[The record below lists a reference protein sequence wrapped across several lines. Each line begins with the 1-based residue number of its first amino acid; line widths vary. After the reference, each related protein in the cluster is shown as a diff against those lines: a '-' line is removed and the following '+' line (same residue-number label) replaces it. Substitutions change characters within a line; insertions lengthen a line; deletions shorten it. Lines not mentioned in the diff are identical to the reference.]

1 MADNRGVIFGDY
13 FLNYELFEPI
23 FVEWYSQK
31 RDDFKN
37 ALETEVIAP
46 IEQMIVIENNKVVS
60 KHGAAVR
67 KADYDAAKIYNA
79 WERLSQEYFGN
90 SPVTLL
96 IGAKFN
102 SSKYQWTNTINES
115 DVINQKGIAV
125 RKKALENLKDA
136 ADNIKSIYAAADVQD
151 IINRHIDNMMQQL
164 NGYELSTP
172 EALAMHQLLEA
183 RRSALNN
190 ASFHFTGATYNQ
202 IIFGSQQNAEG
213 KQLDAFMNHMG
224 NYHAEI
230 FNLLSS
236 KMVSGT
242 DLMNSTVQDIED
254 DFPGIFSNTDE
265 VQPWLLDSLN
275 SASWLTGGD
284 IIVLNSKGSV
294 IYNIQLKTTKR
305 GKTFEV
311 ATSSLYKFA
320 IEMRNLMDEDAT
332 PEELA
337 KLMFERLATTAANQG
352 PAIEKFYTEEVYKDI
367 EKNLNMRNGSV
378 KLALK
383 LKI

>member
-46 IEQMIVIENNKVVS
+46 IEQMTVIENNKVVS

-136 ADNIKSIYAAADVQD
+136 ANNIKSIYAAADVQD

-367 EKNLNMRNGSV
+367 EKNLNMRDGSV

>member
-102 SSKYQWTNTINES
+102 GSKYQWTNTINES

-367 EKNLNMRNGSV
+367 EKNLNMRDGSV

>member
-23 FVEWYSQK
+23 FIEWYSQK

-79 WERLSQEYFGN
+79 WERLSKEYFGN

-102 SSKYQWTNTINES
+102 SNKYQWTNTINES

-183 RRSALNN
+183 RRSVLNN

-236 KMVSGT
+236 KVVSGT
-242 DLMNSTVQDIED
+242 NLMNSTVQDIED
-254 DFPGIFSNTDE
+254 DFPGIFANTDE

-284 IIVLNSKGSV
+284 IVVLNSKGSV

-320 IEMRNLMDEDAT
+320 TEMRNLMNEDAA

-352 PAIEKFYTEEVYKDI
+352 PAIENFYTEEVYKDI
-367 EKNLNMRNGSV
+367 EKNLNMRDGSV

>member
-37 ALETEVIAP
+37 ALETEVIAS

-115 DVINQKGIAV
+115 DIINQKGIAV

-136 ADNIKSIYAAADVQD
+136 ADNIKSLYAAADVQD

-183 RRSALNN
+183 RQSALNN
-190 ASFHFTGATYNQ
+190 AQFHFTGATYNQ

-236 KMVSGT
+236 KIVSGT
-242 DLMNSTVQDIED
+242 NLMNSTIQDIED

-320 IEMRNLMDEDAT
+320 TEMRNLMNEDAT

-352 PAIEKFYTEEVYKDI
+352 PAIENFYTEEVYKDI
-367 EKNLNMRNGSV
+367 EKNLKMTNGSV

>member
-31 RDDFKN
+31 KDDFKN

-67 KADYDAAKIYNA
+67 KADYNAAKIYNA

-183 RRSALNN
+183 KRSALNN

>member
-23 FVEWYSQK
+23 FIEWYSQK

-60 KHGAAVR
+60 KHGVAVR

-102 SSKYQWTNTINES
+102 SNKYQWTNTINES

-230 FNLLSS
+230 FNLLSA
-236 KMVSGT
+236 KVVSGT
-242 DLMNSTVQDIED
+242 NLMNSTVQDIED
-254 DFPGIFSNTDE
+254 DFPGIFANTDE

-284 IIVLNSKGSV
+284 IVVLNSKGSV

-320 IEMRNLMDEDAT
+320 TEMRNLMNEDAT

-352 PAIEKFYTEEVYKDI
+352 PAIENFYTEEVYKDI
-367 EKNLNMRNGSV
+367 EKNLNMRDGSV

>member
-23 FVEWYSQK
+23 FIEWYSQK

-183 RRSALNN
+183 RRSVLNN

-236 KMVSGT
+236 KVVSGT
-242 DLMNSTVQDIED
+242 NLMNSTVQDIED
-254 DFPGIFSNTDE
+254 DFPGIFANTDE

-284 IIVLNSKGSV
+284 IVVLNSKGSV

-320 IEMRNLMDEDAT
+320 TEMRNLMNEDAA

-337 KLMFERLATTAANQG
+337 KLMFERLATTSANQG
-352 PAIEKFYTEEVYKDI
+352 PAIENFYTEEVYKDI
-367 EKNLNMRNGSV
+367 EKNLNMKDGSV

>member
-79 WERLSQEYFGN
+79 WERFSQEYFGN

-115 DVINQKGIAV
+115 DIINQKGIAV

-136 ADNIKSIYAAADVQD
+136 ADNIKSLYAAADVQD

-183 RRSALNN
+183 RQSALNN
-190 ASFHFTGATYNQ
+190 AQFHFTGATYNQ

-236 KMVSGT
+236 KIVSGT
-242 DLMNSTVQDIED
+242 NLMNSTIQDIED

-320 IEMRNLMDEDAT
+320 TKMRNLMNEDAT

-352 PAIEKFYTEEVYKDI
+352 PAIENFYTEEVYKDI
-367 EKNLNMRNGSV
+367 EKNLKMTNGSV

>member
-46 IEQMIVIENNKVVS
+46 IEQMTVIENNKVVS

-242 DLMNSTVQDIED
+242 NLMNSTVQDIED

-367 EKNLNMRNGSV
+367 EKNLNMRDGSV

>member
-1 MADNRGVIFGDY
+1 MADNRGIIFGDY
-13 FLNYELFEPI
+13 FLNYELFKPI

-79 WERLSQEYFGN
+79 WERLSKEYFGN

-102 SSKYQWTNTINES
+102 NSKYQWTNTINES

-136 ADNIKSIYAAADVQD
+136 ADNIKSLYAAADVQD
-151 IINRHIDNMMQQL
+151 IINRHIDNMMKQL
-164 NGYELSTP
+164 KGYELSTP
-172 EALAMHQLLEA
+172 EAAAMHQLLEA
-183 RRSALNN
+183 KRSALNN
-190 ASFHFTGATYNQ
+190 ASFHFTGATYNK

-242 DLMNSTVQDIED
+242 DLMNSTVQNIED
-254 DFPGIFSNTDE
+254 DFPEIFSNTDE

-284 IIVLNSKGSV
+284 IVVLNSKGSV

-320 IEMRNLMDEDAT
+320 IEMRKLMDEDAT

-352 PAIEKFYTEEVYKDI
+352 PAIENFYTEEVYKDI
-367 EKNLNMRNGSV
+367 EKNLNMRDGSV

>member
-31 RDDFKN
+31 KDDFKN

-332 PEELA
+332 SEELA

>member
-367 EKNLNMRNGSV
+367 EKNLNMRDGSV

>member
-46 IEQMIVIENNKVVS
+46 IEQMTVIENNKVVS

-115 DVINQKGIAV
+115 DIINQKGIAV

-164 NGYELSTP
+164 NGYELSTS

-202 IIFGSQQNAEG
+202 IIFGSQKNAEG

-367 EKNLNMRNGSV
+367 EKNLNMRDGSV

>member
-46 IEQMIVIENNKVVS
+46 IEQMTVIENNKVVS

-367 EKNLNMRNGSV
+367 EKNLNMRDGCV

>member
-31 RDDFKN
+31 KDDFKN

>member
-46 IEQMIVIENNKVVS
+46 IEQMTVIENNKVVS

-125 RKKALENLKDA
+125 RKKTLENLKDA

-202 IIFGSQQNAEG
+202 IIFGLQQNAEG

-320 IEMRNLMDEDAT
+320 IKMRNLMDEDAT

-367 EKNLNMRNGSV
+367 EKNLNMRDGSV

>member
-125 RKKALENLKDA
+125 RKKVLENLKDA

-236 KMVSGT
+236 KVVSGT
-242 DLMNSTVQDIED
+242 NLMNSTVQDIED
-254 DFPGIFSNTDE
+254 DFPGIFANTDE

-284 IIVLNSKGSV
+284 IVVLNSKGSV

-320 IEMRNLMDEDAT
+320 TEMRNLMNEDAA

-352 PAIEKFYTEEVYKDI
+352 PAIENFYTEEVYKDI
-367 EKNLNMRNGSV
+367 EKNLNMRDGSV

>member
-1 MADNRGVIFGDY
+1 MTDNRGVIFGDY

-79 WERLSQEYFGN
+79 WEKLSQEYFGN

-367 EKNLNMRNGSV
+367 EKNLNMRDGSV

>member
-1 MADNRGVIFGDY
+1 MADNRGIIFGDY

-136 ADNIKSIYAAADVQD
+136 ADNIKSLYAAADVQD
-151 IINRHIDNMMQQL
+151 IINRHIDNMMKQL
-164 NGYELSTP
+164 KGYELSTP
-172 EALAMHQLLEA
+172 EAAAMHQLLEA

-190 ASFHFTGATYNQ
+190 ASFHFTGATYNK

-242 DLMNSTVQDIED
+242 DLMNSTVQNIKD
-254 DFPGIFSNTDE
+254 DFPEIFSNTDE

-284 IIVLNSKGSV
+284 IVVLNSKGSV

-320 IEMRNLMDEDAT
+320 TEMRNLMDEDAT

-367 EKNLNMRNGSV
+367 EKNLNMKNGSV

>member
-1 MADNRGVIFGDY
+1 MVDNRGVIFGDY

-136 ADNIKSIYAAADVQD
+136 ANNIKSLYAAADVQD

-320 IEMRNLMDEDAT
+320 TEMRNLMDEDAT

-367 EKNLNMRNGSV
+367 EKNLNMKNGSV

>member
-46 IEQMIVIENNKVVS
+46 IEQMTVIENNKVVS

-115 DVINQKGIAV
+115 DIINQKGIAV

-164 NGYELSTP
+164 NGYELSTS

-352 PAIEKFYTEEVYKDI
+352 PTIEKFYTEEVYKDI
-367 EKNLNMRNGSV
+367 EKNLNMRDGSV

>member
-102 SSKYQWTNTINES
+102 SNKYQWTNTINES

-236 KMVSGT
+236 KVVSGT
-242 DLMNSTVQDIED
+242 NLMNSTVQDIED

-284 IIVLNSKGSV
+284 IVILNSKGSV

-320 IEMRNLMDEDAT
+320 TEMRNLMNEDAA

-352 PAIEKFYTEEVYKDI
+352 PAIENFYTEEVYKDI
-367 EKNLNMRNGSV
+367 EKNLNMRDGSV

>member
-13 FLNYELFEPI
+13 FLNYELFKPI

-46 IEQMIVIENNKVVS
+46 IEQMTVIENNKVVS

-164 NGYELSTP
+164 NGYELSTS

-236 KMVSGT
+236 KIVSGT
-242 DLMNSTVQDIED
+242 NLMNSTIQDIED

-320 IEMRNLMDEDAT
+320 TEMRNLMNEDAT

-352 PAIEKFYTEEVYKDI
+352 PAIENFYTEEVYKDI
-367 EKNLNMRNGSV
+367 EKNLKMTNGSV

>member
-46 IEQMIVIENNKVVS
+46 IEQMTVIENNKVVS

-367 EKNLNMRNGSV
+367 EKNLNMRDGSV

>member
-23 FVEWYSQK
+23 FIEWYSQK

-236 KMVSGT
+236 KVVSGT
-242 DLMNSTVQDIED
+242 NLMNSTVQDIED
-254 DFPGIFSNTDE
+254 DFPGIFTNTDE

-284 IIVLNSKGSV
+284 IVVLNSKGSV

-320 IEMRNLMDEDAT
+320 TEMRNLMNEDAA

-352 PAIEKFYTEEVYKDI
+352 PAIENFYTEEVYKDI
-367 EKNLNMRNGSV
+367 EKNLNMRDGSV

>member
-13 FLNYELFEPI
+13 FLNYELFKPI

-96 IGAKFN
+96 IGAKFGG
-102 SSKYQWTNTINES
+102 SKYQWTNTINES

-190 ASFHFTGATYNQ
+190 AQFHFTGATYNQ

-284 IIVLNSKGSV
+284 IVVLNSKGSV

-320 IEMRNLMDEDAT
+320 TEMRNLMNEDAT